1 MSEPFLGEI
10 RMVGF
15 SYAPQG
21 WLFCNG
27 QLIPISQNAA
37 LFSLLGTTF
46 GGDGVTNFALPDLRG
61 RSPVGANSSTGPNL
75 SPIAQG
81 EKSGNEN
88 VSILATQMPMHTHMA
103 TGTASFS
110 VAGAAS
116 NPTLA
121 PSATNSVLGASGT
134 GPGSASIWS
143 DTLTS
148 PVTLT
153 NTETL
158 TITVGPAGNNL
169 PVPIRNPYL
178 GTNFIIATEGIF
190 PSRP

>member
-46 GGDGVTNFALPDLRG
+46 GGDGVINFALPDLRG
-61 RSPVGANSSTGPNL
+61 RSPVGANSSTGPSL

-88 VSILATQMPMHTHMA
+88 VSILSSQMPMHTHMA
-103 TGTASFS
+103 TGTATLS

-116 NPTLA
+116 NPTLV
-121 PSATNSVLGASGT
+121 PSATNSVLGASGA
-134 GPGSASIWS
+134 GAGSASIWS
-143 DTLTS
+143 DALNS

-153 NTETL
+153 NAETL
-158 TITVGPAGNNL
+158 AITVGPAGNNL